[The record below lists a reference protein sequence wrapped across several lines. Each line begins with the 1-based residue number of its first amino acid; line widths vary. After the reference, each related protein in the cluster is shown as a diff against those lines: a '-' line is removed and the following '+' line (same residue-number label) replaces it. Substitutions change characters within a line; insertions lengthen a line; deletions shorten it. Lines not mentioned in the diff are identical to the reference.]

1 MKKKEWIPY
10 ILALIALI
18 IGAFYDYQITDFF
31 YDQENLIGILF
42 ERFLLIPVQLMIV
55 ITMCMCKRIYHNRI
69 YLLLGW
75 VASLYMIQDFIH
87 YYVHIDMMVWCMCM
101 LTAVLITALVNY
113 VVMKFSEYTIKQH
126 FRFFMFY
133 TCVLLSAILVTF
145 IIKNIWGRIRYRDM
159 QDAAQ
164 FCVWYKPCGLYGNH
178 SFPSGHTTAF
188 TSILC
193 FLQWKTHPLQKVSPF
208 RYIVITACI
217 IFMPVTRMMMGAH
230 FLSDTAAG
238 FMIAYSC
245 YLIYRYQFHMRRSL

>member
-31 YDQENLIGILF
+31 YDKGNLIGILF
-42 ERFLLIPVQLMIV
+42 ERFLLIPVQMMIV
-55 ITMCMCKRIYHNRI
+55 ITMCMCKRIYQNKA
-69 YLLLGW
+69 YLILGW
-75 VASLYMIQDFIH
+75 AAALYMIQDFVH
-87 YYVHIDMMVWCMCM
+87 YYIHMDYIVLGICMVIAVVLTTLVHGIM
-101 LTAVLITALVNY
+101 
-113 VVMKFSEYTIKQH
+113 MKFSEYTIKQH
-126 FRFFMFY
+126 IRFFIFY
-133 TCVLLSAILVTF
+133 TCVLLTAILITF
-145 IIKNIWGRIRYRDM
+145 IMKNIWGRIRYRDM
-159 QDAAQ
+159 EEAAQ

-193 FLQWKTHPLQKVSPF
+193 FLQWKTHPLQKVSPL
-208 RYIVITACI
+208 RYIIIGALI

-238 FMIAYSC
+238 FMITYSC
-245 YLIYRYQFHMRRSL
+245 YLIYRYQFHMRRTL